1 MLTSRYNYT
10 FITKAINIL
19 SFLTKQ
25 RLFHKKK
32 TSGSAYL
39 MSSTNSSTDKF
50 YLLNGI
56 SFIGI
61 TLP

>member
-1 MLTSRYNYT
+1 MLTSRHNYT

-19 SFLTKQ
+19 SFLTE
-25 RLFHKKK
+25 RHFFHKKK
-32 TSGSAYL
+32 TPGSAYL
-39 MSSTNSSTDKF
+39 MSLANSSTDKF